1 MHHVKVIKKSIEP
14 VELSDDAILVMF
26 DNLNTFLHKQFDI
39 VSASVKTP
47 QSLRK
52 KLTKSFERCDDFET
66 WQDKANSL
74 YVDVSALECI
84 EEESLHYVDEDAY
97 PHLNLLYLAHNAAC
111 SHFGYDDDRIDGT
124 QLTIDVLS
132 DRPLPS
138 TRQEIGMMC
147 LSILSNAY
155 EDPEILT
162 KEAESPIYEHIEDMF
177 DVNIRESLDLGGEEE
192 QAINAILWDIETN
205 IHGAAKDYAAQWP
218 ESSWRHDVLKQLGED
233 AYFARYIVLTH
244 RQWVKHIRRPH
255 WVCELP

>member
-14 VELSDDAILVMF
+14 VELSDDAVLVMF
-26 DNLNTFLHKQFDI
+26 DALKKFLHQQFDV

-52 KLTKSFERCDDFET
+52 KLTKSFERCKDFRA
-66 WQDKANSL
+66 WLDKANSVYFDL
-74 YVDVSALECI
+74 SALECI

-97 PHLNLLYLAHNAAC
+97 PYLNLLYLAYNAAC
-111 SHFGYDDDRIDGT
+111 THFGHDDDLMNGT

-138 TRQEIGMMC
+138 IRQDIGMMC

-162 KEAESPIYEHIEDMF
+162 KEAESPVFEHIEDMF
-177 DVNIRESLDLGGEEE
+177 EVNIRETLNLNGEEDK
-192 QAINAILWDIETN
+192 AINAILWDIDTQMY
-205 IHGAAKDYAAQWP
+205 GAAKTYKDQWP
-218 ESSWRHDVLKQLGED
+218 KSSWREDVLEQLDND
-233 AYFARYIVLTH
+233 AHFARYTVLTH
-244 RQWVKHIRRPH
+244 RLWVKHIRRPN
-255 WVCELP
+255 WVCEIP